1 MNKTQHL
8 YTATNKYHRF
18 KICTIRMPVWKQLH
32 TIKLVKKIEN
42 KMRTLVRRLVRR
54 DISIK
59 QFLKYTSNEFLLL
72 SEQL

>member
-18 KICTIRMPVWKQLH
+18 KICTIRMPVWKQFLH
-32 TIKLVKKIEN
+32 HNKILVKKIEN
-42 KMRTLVRRLVRR
+42 KIRTLVRR
-54 DISIK
+54 DTYIK
-59 QFLKYTSNEFLLL
+59 QFLKYTSNEILLL